1 MLKITGLT
9 RTFGGLTAIAD
20 LNFQTPKNTVYS
32 IIGPNGAGKTTLFN
46 LLTGVYRPTCGSI
59 QLMGQEI
66 AGLTPLQIARLGV
79 SRTFQNLQIF
89 AGMTALENVMVGCH
103 GHGKYGLLTACLGL
117 PSIKKE
123 EKHLKNLAANALAFC
138 DLTNIAERPVS
149 TLPYGIL
156 KKLEI
161 ARAIATQPKLLLMD
175 EPAAGLND
183 TETREMVS
191 MIRAIQGT
199 GITVLLVEHN
209 MELIMDVSD
218 RILVLNYG
226 QKLAEGTPH
235 EIQRNKAVIDA
246 YLGNE

>member
-1 MLKITGLT
+1 MLKVTGLT
-9 RTFGGLTAIAD
+9 CTFGGLTAIAD
-20 LNFQTPKNTVYS
+20 LDFQTPERTVYS

-59 QLMGQEI
+59 QLMGQELT
-66 AGLTPLQIARLGV
+66 GLTPLKIARLGV

-103 GHGKYGLLTACLGL
+103 GHGKCGLLTACLGL
-117 PSIKKE
+117 PALKKE
-123 EKHLKNLAANALAFC
+123 EKHLNELARRAMEFC
-138 DLTNIAERPVS
+138 GLSNVAERPVS
-149 TLPYGIL
+149 ALPYGIL

-161 ARAIATQPKLLLMD
+161 ARAIAAQPRLLLMD

-183 TETREMVS
+183 TETRDMVR
-191 MIRAIQGT
+191 MIRSIQET

-209 MELIMDVSD
+209 MGLIMDVSD

>member
-1 MLKITGLT
+1 MLKVSDLT

-20 LNFQTPKNTVYS
+20 LTFQVSQGNIYS
-32 IIGPNGAGKTTLFN
+32 VIGPNGAGKTTLFN
-46 LLTGVYRPTCGSI
+46 LLTGVYKPTSGSI
-59 QLMGQEI
+59 QLMGEEL
-66 AGLTPLQIARLGV
+66 AGLSPLQIAKKGI

-89 AGMTALENVMVGCH
+89 AGMTAIENVMVGCH
-103 GHGKYGLLTACLGL
+103 DHGRCGLLTTCLGL
-117 PSIKKE
+117 PALKRE
-123 EKHLKNLAANALAFC
+123 EKHITDMAKEALSFC
-138 DLTNIAERPVS
+138 GLSAIADRPVS
-149 TLPYGIL
+149 ALPYGIL

-183 TETREMVS
+183 TETREMVGL
-191 MIRAIQGT
+191 IRSIQQT

-209 MELIMDVSD
+209 MGLIMDVSD

>member
-1 MLKITGLT
+1 MLKVNGLT

-20 LNFQTPKNTVYS
+20 LNFQTPERAIYS

-46 LLTGVYRPTCGSI
+46 LLTGIYRPTCGSI
-59 QLMGQEI
+59 QLMGQEL
-66 AGLTPLQIARLGV
+66 AGLMPLQIARLGV

-89 AGMTALENVMVGCH
+89 GGMTAIENVIVGCH
-103 GHGKYGLLTACLGL
+103 GHGKCGLPTACLGL
-117 PSIKKE
+117 PSIKRE
-123 EKHLKNLAANALAFC
+123 EKYLEKLAANALAFC
-138 DLTNIAERPVS
+138 GLSNIAERPVS
-149 TLPYGIL
+149 ALPYGIL

-161 ARAIATQPKLLLMD
+161 ARAIAAQPRLLLID

-183 TETREMVS
+183 TETREMAGL
-191 MIRAIQGT
+191 IRAIRET

-209 MELIMDVSD
+209 MGLIMDVSD

>member
-1 MLKITGLT
+1 MLKVTGLT
-9 RTFGGLTAIAD
+9 RTFGGLTAIAELD
-20 LNFQTPKNTVYS
+20 FQVSENTIYS

-46 LLTGVYRPTCGSI
+46 LLTGVYRPTSGSI
-59 QLMGQEI
+59 QLMGQELV
-66 AGLTPLQIARLGV
+66 GLSPLQIVLKGV

-103 GHGKYGLLTACLGL
+103 GHGRCGLLASCLGL
-117 PSIKKE
+117 PALQKE
-123 EKHLKNLAANALAFC
+123 AQYIEELARRALEFC
-138 DLTNIAERPVS
+138 GLSNIAERPVS
-149 TLPYGIL
+149 ALPYGLL

-161 ARAIATQPKLLLMD
+161 ARALATQPRLLLMD

-183 TETREMVS
+183 TETREMVGL
-191 MIRAIQGT
+191 IRSIQAT

-209 MELIMDVSD
+209 MGLIMDVSD

-226 QKLAEGTPH
+226 QKLAEGIPS

>member
-1 MLKITGLT
+1 MLKVTGLT

-20 LNFQTPKNTVYS
+20 LDFQTPEGTVYA

-46 LLTGVYRPTCGSI
+46 LLTGVYRPTSGSI
-59 QLMGQEI
+59 QLMGQEL
-66 AGLTPLQIARLGV
+66 AGLAPLQIARLGV

-89 AGMTALENVMVGCH
+89 TGMTAMENVMVGCH
-103 GHGKYGLLTACLGL
+103 NHGKCGLLAACLGL
-117 PSIKKE
+117 PAVKKE
-123 EKHLKNLAANALAFC
+123 AKYLKELAEKALEFC
-138 DLTNIAERPVS
+138 GLSNIAERPVS

-161 ARAIATQPKLLLMD
+161 ARAIAAQPRLLLMD

-183 TETREMVS
+183 TETREMAG
-191 MIRAIQGT
+191 MIRSIQKT

-209 MELIMDVSD
+209 MGLIMDVSD

-226 QKLAEGTPH
+226 QKLAEGAPH